1 MDSNSDPFC
10 EETYKSIQ
18 YRIQQYS
25 SQYGHHFFWRRYARL
40 RAKTLVLNYIFF
52 TPLPVVTAVILFIFI
67 YPADQGAS
75 LRTRLPRSLSRRLA
89 GVEGV
94 VSSVQGGRTKK
105 TAPWTVCCD
114 WCTDRCG
121 FRASTSKIY
130 CTLFSVCCDWC
141 SVRVDAGSDQVIS
154 EVYFPLCTVDL
165 IDAVRCRSCVPTPRC
180 SRKNTQ
186 TPAFSKKRR
195 ETPRR
200 YSRESQINAVNT
212 VATGSASGPG
222 PGLAV
227 ADSPSADHQTTDG
240 DIQSSGGDTDGVAL
254 VRTATC
260 PEIGETVS
268 FVEDAEDDV
277 ESMHRME
284 NVRKNSIVAQGDH
297 DEASS
302 ANVGRGDNRDHDLRH
317 GEVER
322 RMPVQ
327 ESLTRS
333 LVTRSEPQS

>member
-1 MDSNSDPFC
+1 MLGLVICLNMINRCSNRRRSRKLKRSIFRLPVY
-10 EETYKSIQ
+10 TYPSRERRAAALRAARSILDASS
-18 YRIQQYS
+18 RSTIDIEDGS
-25 SQYGHHFFWRRYARL
+25 SQGEEDSCVTCTICLASYEEEEVIKVLPCGHDFHAHCLDAWL
-40 RAKTLVLNYIFF
+40 ELK
-52 TPLPVVTAVILFIFI
+52 
-67 YPADQGAS
+67 AS
-75 LRTRLPRSLSRRLA
+75 
-89 GVEGV
+89 
-94 VSSVQGGRTKK
+94 
-105 TAPWTVCCD
+105 C
-114 WCTDRCG
+114 
-121 FRASTSKIY
+121 
-130 CTLFSVCCDWC
+130 
-141 SVRVDAGSDQVIS
+141 
-154 EVYFPLCTVDL
+154 PLC
-165 IDAVRCRSCVPTPRC
+165 
-180 SRKNTQ
+180 K

-240 DIQSSGGDTDGVAL
+240 DIQSSGGDIDGVAL

-317 GEVER
+317 GEVKR